1 MMAPNNGNESDE
13 RISITI
19 ADSEQNGEEMVGGCD
34 GDLEQDLEQDGDLEE
49 QQFLNG
55 KGMNV

>member
-34 GDLEQDLEQDGDLEE
+34 GDLEE